1 MNLEVRYLRGRD
13 DKDASLETMDE
24 VVQKAKRLVVE
35 VASANECGWHGVAHQ
50 PDLSM
55 FGEFCR
61 SCFSV

>member
-1 MNLEVRYLRGRD
+1 MNIEVRYLKRRD
-13 DKDASLETMDE
+13 DTNTNTETIDE

-50 PDLSM
+50 PDLST
-55 FGEFCR
+55 FGEFYQ